1 MTQKQGIT
9 HDLAAQLLGITP
21 AELAGLVRNGHVRR
35 VDANTYAIATLV
47 QDYVAHVS
55 GQAERAERHPTQKE
69 AGEHLDLSD
78 RSIRELEVALNLKGI
93 DYTLSQIRIA
103 YIRKLREEAAGRAAA
118 GDLDLATER
127 ARLAR
132 AQSEKVEM
140 QNAERRGELAPV
152 ALMEQALAGAATRA
166 TKILDTIK
174 GEIRRRFPE
183 LNSADLMA
191 VDVIVTKAMNAVAS
205 MTLSDVLDDGTKVD
219 EDEAATEG
227 LIEEQPEAAP
237 AP

>member
-1 MTQKQGIT
+1 MSGHIN
-9 HDLAAQLLGITP
+9 HDTAARLLDLTP
-21 AELAGLVRNGHVRR
+21 NELTALVNRGVIPRVDRNAYSLGHV
-35 VDANTYAIATLV
+35 VHAYIAFL
-47 QDYVAHVS
+47 
-55 GQAERAERHPTQKE
+55 RAEQLRLDARPTQPE
-69 AGEHLDLSD
+69 IAAHLDISD
-78 RSIRELEVALNLKGI
+78 RRLRELLTQFGFDHKQI
-93 DYTLSQIRIA
+93 SLSEIRTA
-103 YIRKLREEAAGRAAA
+103 YIRDLREKAAGRATE

-127 ARLAR
+127 ARLA
-132 AQSEKVEM
+132 SEQADKIAM

-183 LNSADLMA
+183 LNSADLVA
-191 VDVIVTKAMNAVAS
+191 VDVIVTKAMNDVAS
-205 MTLSDVLDDGTKVD
+205 MTLSEVLDDGTKVD
-219 EDEAATEG
+219 EDEADAAA